1 VFGTRKVKHS
11 YRLPSVRKVAF
22 DDLRRL
28 LPADMRI
35 VTSAEREQTIRD
47 RRSRLQQ
54 RPPW

>member
-1 VFGTRKVKHS
+1 
-11 YRLPSVRKVAF
+11 
-22 DDLRRL
+22 

-35 VTSAEREQTIRD
+35 VTAAEWEQTIRD